1 MALRQAIGEHQANIS
16 IASVTDKITFRDDRD
31 DIAGVS
37 VDDFSGYTFREEIE
51 RSQTAVYGWGGWFDA
66 GTADAVIRRFAT
78 FNNPQLAIIGPW
90 NHGGG
95 QHASPYAPA
104 LANLAEQWFEL
115 LRFFDYHLKGVE
127 NGAMAE
133 KSLAYFT
140 VGEEKWKTT
149 PVWPPV
155 GSSMQRYYLADGNAL
170 SQQPPTAKSGADRY
184 AVDFEATTGLTNR
197 WHTQMG
203 GVPVHYPDRA
213 EEDGRLLTYT
223 SPPLTDDTEITGYP
237 VVTLYVTSTATDGA
251 FFVYLE
257 DMAENGRVTY
267 LVEGQLRALH
277 RKVSTDVPPY
287 TQFVPYHSFKKQDGM
302 PLVPGEDQLGRG
314 Y

>member
-140 VGEEKWKTT
+140 VGEEK
-149 PVWPPV
+149 
-155 GSSMQRYYLADGNAL
+155 
-170 SQQPPTAKSGADRY
+170 
-184 AVDFEATTGLTNR
+184 
-197 WHTQMG
+197 
-203 GVPVHYPDRA
+203 
-213 EEDGRLLTYT
+213 
-223 SPPLTDDTEITGYP
+223 
-237 VVTLYVTSTATDGA
+237 
-251 FFVYLE
+251 
-257 DMAENGRVTY
+257 
-267 LVEGQLRALH
+267 
-277 RKVSTDVPPY
+277 
-287 TQFVPYHSFKKQDGM
+287 
-302 PLVPGEDQLGRG
+302 
-314 Y
+314 